1 MNKDSLRNDDL
12 IIGQMLSKLSEEYP
26 VISKKLSKKFNNKN
40 TPNKNQRKHLKAE
53 ELYKQH
59 PSIFERI
66 SALLGASSYDKY
78 DSPRYAQVNWDK
90 QDFELTELYSGSYAT
105 KDEDSI
111 ETKNSEFDSIFN
123 SY

>member
-1 MNKDSLRNDDL
+1 MKEDFLRNDAV

-40 TPNKNQRKHLKAE
+40 TPNKNQRKHLKAID
-53 ELYKQH
+53 LYKQH
-59 PSIFERI
+59 PTVFEKI

-78 DSPRYAQVNWDK
+78 DSPRYAQVDWDN
-90 QDFELTELYSGSYAT
+90 QELRYELYSGSYGS
-105 KDEDSI
+105 KYEDSI
-111 ETKNSEFDSIFN
+111 KAQNSEFDSIFN